1 VVLKTQVLL
10 ILKNFLFLHALIY
23 ICLIA
28 FLSLLEGCGN
38 DLETV
43 NAFTHTYSVPVMSA
57 KNIEVIFS
65 DSGKIQAK
73 VTGILMNR
81 YTTPEPYMEFPRGF
95 KINIFDSMLRTST
108 TITANYGI
116 RKEYSRIMEA
126 KGNVIVRNEIKSQQ
140 LNTEELTWNENR
152 RMIFTSEP
160 VKITTLDKIVFGKG
174 LRSDE
179 SFSDYTILQV
189 YGQMMVKKDSI

>member
-1 VVLKTQVLL
+1 MG
-10 ILKNFLFLHALIY
+10 Y
-23 ICLIA
+23 LIA
-28 FLSLLEGCGN
+28 FLFTMESCGN
-38 DLETV
+38 DIGTV
-43 NAFTHTYSVPVMSA
+43 SSISHANSGPVMSA
-57 KNIEVIFS
+57 KNIEVVFS
-65 DSGKIQAK
+65 DSGRIEAK

-81 YTTPEPYMEFPRGF
+81 YMTPEPYMEFPRGF
-95 KINIFDSMLRTST
+95 KIYIFDSVLRTST
-108 TITANYGI
+108 TISANYGI

-126 KGNVIVRNEIKSQQ
+126 KGNVIVRNEQKKQQ

-152 RMIFTSEP
+152 RLIFTSEP

-174 LRSDE
+174 LRSNE

>member
-1 VVLKTQVLL
+1 MVLKTQVLL
-10 ILKNFLFLHALIY
+10 ILKSQPALFSC
-23 ICLIA
+23 CLIA
-28 FLSLLEGCGN
+28 LLLLLEGCGN

-43 NAFTHTYSVPVMSA
+43 NAITHTSSAPVMSA
-57 KNIEVIFS
+57 KNIEVVYS

-73 VTGILMNR
+73 VYGILMNR
-81 YTTPEPYMEFPRGF
+81 YTTPEPYMDFPDGF
-95 KINIFDSMLRTST
+95 KIKIFDSTLRTST
-108 TITANYGI
+108 IITANYGI
-116 RKEYSRIMEA
+116 RKDFSRIMEA
-126 KGNVIVRNEIKSQQ
+126 KGNVIVRNEIKKQQ
-140 LNTEELTWNENR
+140 LNTEKLTWNENT

-174 LRSDE
+174 LRSNE

>member
-1 VVLKTQVLL
+1 MFLL
-10 ILKNFLFLHALIY
+10 LM
-23 ICLIA
+23 
-28 FLSLLEGCGN
+28 EGCGN
-38 DLETV
+38 DLQTI
-43 NAFTHTYSVPVMSA
+43 NAITHSYSAPVMSA

-65 DSGKIQAK
+65 DSGKIQAR

-81 YTTPEPYMEFPRGF
+81 YTTPESYMEFPHGF
-95 KINIFDSMLRTST
+95 KINIFDSALRTST

-116 RKEYSRIMEA
+116 RKEFSRIMEA
-126 KGNVIVRNEIKSQQ
+126 KGNVIVRNEIKKQQ

-152 RMIFTSEP
+152 RMIFTSKP

-174 LRSDE
+174 LRSTE

>member
-1 VVLKTQVLL
+1 M
-10 ILKNFLFLHALIY
+10 FD
-23 ICLIA
+23 CLIV
-28 FLSLLEGCGN
+28 FLLLLEGCSN

-43 NAFTHTYSVPVMSA
+43 NAITHPYSAPVMSA
-57 KNIEVIFS
+57 KNIEVVFS

-73 VTGILMNR
+73 VYGILMNR

-95 KINIFDSMLRTST
+95 KINIFDSALRTST
-108 TITANYGI
+108 TIIANYGK

-126 KGNVIVRNEIKSQQ
+126 KGNVIVRNEIKKQQ
-140 LNTEELTWNENR
+140 LNTEQLTWNENR
-152 RMIFTSEP
+152 RLIFTSEP

-179 SFSDYTILQV
+179 SFSDYTILHV

>member
-1 VVLKTQVLL
+1 MFLL
-10 ILKNFLFLHALIY
+10 LM
-23 ICLIA
+23 
-28 FLSLLEGCGN
+28 EGCGN
-38 DLETV
+38 DLQTI
-43 NAFTHTYSVPVMSA
+43 NAITHSYSAPVMSA

-65 DSGKIQAK
+65 DSGKIQAR

-81 YTTPEPYMEFPRGF
+81 YTTPESYMEFPHGF
-95 KINIFDSMLRTST
+95 KINIFDSALRTST

-116 RKEYSRIMEA
+116 RKEFSRIMEA
-126 KGNVIVRNEIKSQQ
+126 KGNVIVRNEIKKQQ
-140 LNTEELTWNENR
+140 LTWNENR

-174 LRSDE
+174 LRSTE